1 MVGQGTTRQGNALQA
16 RRGMTG
22 RGLAGQSLGRQ
33 VTARRGR
40 ARHCTAGLAWQG
52 VARQGRDRHCTA
64 GNTANRGPL
73 PPSIHDS
80 PMTKPIYG
88 IKPGSWSTKSV
99 TAQSI
104 GETFEKIRSENGSDI
119 FTAQQVVDEA
129 RPENHPIH
137 PCFEWD
143 DWEAAE
149 AYRRDQARSL
159 IRCIEVQYPDTE
171 QTEPAFVHV
180 KVLSPDGKQNQV
192 GYAPVR
198 LAVERPDM
206 LASALAELRNNIAG
220 LARTAMALEKMAR
233 QQQSPDLE
241 KVSNAR
247 VHLDRALVG
256 AG

>member
-1 MVGQGTTRQGNALQA
+1 MA
-16 RRGMTG
+16 G
-22 RGLAGQSLGRQ
+22 RGLAGRSLGRQ
-33 VTARRGR
+33 GRVRRGL
-40 ARHCTAGLAWQG
+40 AGQLTAGTVGKAGHGLA
-52 VARQGRDRHCTA
+52 GRGTA
-64 GNTANRGPL
+64 GNTTNRGHL
-73 PPSIHDS
+73 PPFTHDS

-159 IRCIEVQYPDTE
+159 IRRIEVQYPDTE